1 MTDGMVIVGAGE
13 CGGRAAF
20 ALRDQGFD
28 GPVTLIGEEAH
39 HPYERPPLSK
49 DVLSSDELPEPKWVS
64 LPERFAERGIACIT
78 GTSVRAI
85 DRQRKTVEL
94 ANGATVPYA
103 RLLLATGA
111 QPRRLPLA
119 PASERV
125 AYLRS
130 YTDALA
136 IRAHLKPGNSLAVI
150 GGGFIGLE
158 LAASARK
165 RGADVTVI
173 EAQPR
178 ILMRGVPEEIAEV
191 IAARHRGEGVTL
203 SCGRGLKSIAEREG
217 KVFIELTD
225 GETLQ
230 ADLAVIGIGAQPVT
244 ALAEAAGLALDNGI
258 AVDATLATSDP
269 DVFAAGDCCSFP
281 LAIYGGRRV
290 RLECWRNA
298 GDQGALAAANMLG
311 KGEAISSV
319 PWFWSDQYELTL
331 QVAGLADGAAT
342 SVRRD
347 VADGAFILFHLA
359 QDGRLLAASGIGQGN
374 VVARDIRLAEM
385 LIAKAARPAAAQLA
399 QPDVKLKALLAA

>member
-20 ALRDQGFD
+20 ALRDLGFD
-28 GPVTLIGEEAH
+28 GPVTLIGEEPH

-49 DVLSSDELPEPKWVS
+49 DVLSADELLQPKWMS

-78 GTSVRAI
+78 GSAVTGI
-85 DRQRKTVEL
+85 DRQSKAVEL

-103 RLLLATGA
+103 KLLLATGA

-119 PASERV
+119 PASERI

-130 YTDALA
+130 YADALA
-136 IRAHLKPGNSLAVI
+136 IRAHLKPGNRLAVI

-165 RGADVTVI
+165 RGSEVTVI

-178 ILMRGVPEEIAEV
+178 ILMRGVPEEIAGI
-191 IAARHRGEGVTL
+191 IAGRHRAKGVTL
-203 SCGRGLKSIAEREG
+203 SCGRGLRSIAKRED
-217 KVFIELTD
+217 KVVIELAD
-225 GETLQ
+225 GEAIE

-244 ALAEAAGLALDNGI
+244 LLAEAAGLALDNGI
-258 AVDATLATSDP
+258 AVGATLATSDP
-269 DVFAAGDCCSFP
+269 DIFAAGDCCSFP

-298 GDQGALAAANMLG
+298 QDQGALAAANMLG
-311 KGEAISSV
+311 KSEPIGAV

-331 QVAGLADGAAT
+331 QVAGLAEGAAAT
-342 SVRRD
+342 VRRNLGE
-347 VADGAFILFHLA
+347 GAFILFHLA
-359 QDGRLLAASGIGQGN
+359 EDGRLLAASGIGPGN
-374 VVARDIRLAEM
+374 TVARDIRLAEM
-385 LIAKAARPAAAQLA
+385 LIGNGARPAPEQLA
-399 QPDVKLKALLAA
+399 EPQVKLKALLAA